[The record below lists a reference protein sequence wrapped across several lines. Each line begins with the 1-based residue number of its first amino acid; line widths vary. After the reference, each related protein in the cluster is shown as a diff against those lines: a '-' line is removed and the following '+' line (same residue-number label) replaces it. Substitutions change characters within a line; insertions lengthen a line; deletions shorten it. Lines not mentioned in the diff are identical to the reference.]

1 MICYAQISV
10 VLYLLCGFQYS
21 RGITNEVIII
31 KGSSRI
37 GYEGFVR
44 PQKGQGEAK
53 LN

>member
-1 MICYAQISV
+1 MHKLASSPIGCEDFNNP
-10 VLYLLCGFQYS
+10 G
-21 RGITNEVIII
+21 GITNEVIIS

-53 LN
+53 PN

>member
-1 MICYAQISV
+1 MHKLASSSICCADFSTP
-10 VLYLLCGFQYS
+10 G
-21 RGITNEVIII
+21 GITNEVTII